1 MYENF
6 STLVTKSY
14 VDQLC
19 KLRIGDFP
27 FFVLSKVKFD
37 KLTVEI
43 EGYFSIQSGVFNN
56 ILKFTYKITCNSI
69 KYQ

>member
-1 MYENF
+1 M
-6 STLVTKSY
+6 
-14 VDQLC
+14 DQLC

-27 FFVLSKVKFD
+27 LFVLSKVKFD

-43 EGYFSIQSGVFNN
+43 EGYFSIQSGVFDN
-56 ILKFTYKITCNSI
+56 ILKFTYKICNSI

>member
-56 ILKFTYKITCNSI
+56 ILKFTYKIICNSI